1 MSPSA
6 FETNGTVIGLMALDR
21 KEEESNFNY

>member
-6 FETNGTVIGLMALDR
+6 FETNATVIGLMALDR
-21 KEEESNFNY
+21 KEEESSLNH